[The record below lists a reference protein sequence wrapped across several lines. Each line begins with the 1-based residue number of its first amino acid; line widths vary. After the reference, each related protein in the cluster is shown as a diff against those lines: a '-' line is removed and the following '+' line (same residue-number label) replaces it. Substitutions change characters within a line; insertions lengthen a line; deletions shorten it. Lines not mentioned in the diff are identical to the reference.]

1 MENNLIQIKFGETL
15 KLLRTEKGISQEKL
29 AELSGLHRTYISDI
43 ERGERNVSLVNI
55 VRIAEGLE
63 VDIAELF
70 KEIEQLKRSE

>member
-63 VDIAELF
+63 VEIADLF

>member
-63 VDIAELF
+63 VEIAELF